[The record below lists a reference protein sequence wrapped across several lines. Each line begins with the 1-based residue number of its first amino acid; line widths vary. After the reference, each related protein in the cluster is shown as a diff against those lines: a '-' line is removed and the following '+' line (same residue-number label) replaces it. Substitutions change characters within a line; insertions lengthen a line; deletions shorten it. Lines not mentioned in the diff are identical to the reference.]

1 MQASLLVEV
10 LTEELP
16 PKSLRLLSEAFMDR
30 VFNELV
36 KRQLKDRD
44 PRARRIYATPRRLA
58 LLIPAVEA
66 SGQDRETEVTG
77 PSAKAPAQAIEGF
90 ARKHGVAVA
99 SLERRTTPK
108 GEVVVARAK
117 VKGQVLDEV
126 LSALVEDALKSL
138 PIPKV
143 MRWGDGD
150 AQFVRPVHGLVM
162 LHGPKVVPGKV
173 LGLSAGN
180 LTRGHRFMGKG
191 QITLASAGEYEAR
204 LRDDG
209 MVIADFAARRA
220 EIERQLK
227 ENAGREKAALGTY
240 EDLLDEVTA
249 LVEHPSVYLG
259 RFEASFLD
267 VPQECL
273 ILTMRQNQKYFPL
286 FEAGGKLLPRF
297 LIVSNMQVAD
307 PRNIV
312 GGNERVVRPRLEDA
326 RFFYNQDRKV
336 RLEARVPQLAKVI
349 HHNKLGT
356 QLDRVKRIETLA
368 KAVANNLKA
377 DVAAAERA
385 ALLSKADLL
394 TGMVGEFPELQGV
407 MGRYYA
413 LHDGEKSEV
422 ADAIAEHY
430 RPRFAGD
437 GLPGSEL
444 ACALA
449 LADKLDALAGMFGI
463 GQQPTGEKD
472 PFGLRRAALG
482 VIRILVERKLDI
494 SLHDLVNA
502 AFSGYQGKIGAA
514 QTDLEMFIFDRFAG
528 YLKDLGYSTLQVD
541 AVLSQNPVRLSLVP
555 QQLEAV
561 KSFQALPEAESL
573 AAANKRVANI
583 LKQAESKGESFV
595 NAQRTELK
603 EAAEISLFDALQKA
617 TGNANQLFE
626 RGDYAGYL
634 KTFAVLKIP
643 VDAFFDK
650 VMVMAEQKSLRQ
662 NRLALLADLRKAMN
676 RVADISKLAV

>member
-1 MQASLLVEV
+1 MPETLLVEI

-16 PKSLRLLSEAFMDR
+16 PKSLRALSEAFRDR
-30 VFNELV
+30 LLGDLA
-36 KRQLKDRD
+36 KAQL
-44 PRARRIYATPRRLA
+44 ARRDAAAKAYATPRRLA
-58 LLIPAVEA
+58 VLIPEVAEA
-66 SGQDRETEVTG
+66 GQDRETEVTG
-77 PSAKAPAQAIEGF
+77 PPAKAPAQAIEGF
-90 ARKHGVAVA
+90 ARKHGVSIA
-99 SLERRTTPK
+99 SLERRGTPK
-108 GEVVVARAK
+108 GEVVVARVKA
-117 VKGQVLDEV
+117 KGQVLGEM
-126 LSALVEDALKSL
+126 LASLVEDALKSL

-162 LHGPKVVPGKV
+162 LHGSKVVPGKV
-173 LGLSAGN
+173 LNLSSASK
-180 LTRGHRFMGKG
+180 TRGHRFMGQG
-191 QITLASAGEYEAR
+191 EIVLASADEYETK
-204 LRDDG
+204 LREQG

-227 ENAGREKAALGTY
+227 AAASRGKAGLGSY
-240 EDLLDEVTA
+240 DDLLDEVTG
-249 LVEHPSVYLG
+249 LVEHPSVYVG
-259 RFEASFLD
+259 AFEASFLE

-286 FEAGGKLLPRF
+286 FDSAGKLLPRF
-297 LIVSNMQVAD
+297 LIVSNMKVAD
-307 PRNIV
+307 PRHIV

-336 RLEARVPQLAKVI
+336 RLEARVPQLAKVV
-349 HHNKLGT
+349 HHNRLGT
-356 QLDRVKRIETLA
+356 QLERVERIQLLTGSIA
-368 KAVANNLKA
+368 RSLKA
-377 DVAAAERA
+377 DAVQAERA
-385 ALLSKADLL
+385 AWLCKADLL

-413 LHDGEKSEV
+413 LHDGEPRAV
-422 ADAIAEHY
+422 ADAIEAHY

-437 GLPGSEL
+437 RLPEGEL
-444 ACALA
+444 ACAVA

-482 VIRILVERKLDI
+482 VIRILVEKKLPL
-494 SLHDLVNA
+494 SLHDLVT
-502 AFSGYQGKIGAA
+502 QPDL
-514 QTDLEMFIFDRFAG
+514 QTFIYERFAG
-528 YLKDLGYSTLQVD
+528 YLKEQGFSTLQVD
-541 AVLSQNPVRLSLVP
+541 AVLSQRPPRLSVVP

-561 KSFQALPEAESL
+561 KAFEALPEAESL

-583 LKQAESKGESFV
+583 LRQAEAKGESFGS
-595 NAQRTELK
+595 AQRTALK

-617 TGNANQLFE
+617 TGSANQLFE

-634 KTFAVLKIP
+634 KTFAVLKAP
-643 VDAFFDK
+643 VDTFFDK
-650 VMVMAEQKSLRQ
+650 VMVMAEQKALRQ

-676 RVADISKLAV
+676 RVADISKLAQ